1 MIGVILW
8 CDPKNQKAVI
18 WCEDQGDLAFLP
30 RHEAEQLPDNFI
42 DVGDVVEFDVVAN
55 CSLRLARGVRV
66 MESATRPDLP
76 VNLQRLTP
84 SRHREPIANKTA
96 EVIPFCASV
105 RHRPVAEDQPRRIRQ
120 G

>member
-8 CDPKNQKAVI
+8 CDPNDQKAVI
-18 WCEDQGDLAFLP
+18 WCEDQGDLAFLS
-30 RHEAEQLPDNFI
+30 RHDAGHLPDNFI

-66 MESATRPDLP
+66 VECATRPDLP
-76 VNLQRLTP
+76 ANLQNMTP
-84 SRHREPIANKTA
+84 SNHRESIANKTA
-96 EVIPFCASV
+96 EIIPFCTSI
-105 RHRPVAEDQPRRIRQ
+105 RHRPVPENRPGQIRQ